1 MLKRLSFLFFR
12 FLKIE
17 AVLMGLVFACTVFLT
32 LGAAQGG
39 QQPKK
44 PAKFKT
50 TQTSKNATAS
60 GSEGEKRFQ
69 ANCVRCHQPPE
80 DLSVREVK
88 AVIRHMRVKAMLS
101 AEDEQLILKYLA
113 P

>member
-1 MLKRLSFLFFR
+1 MKRL
-12 FLKIE
+12 LKIE
-17 AVLMGLVFACTVFLT
+17 VALMGLVFVCAAFLT
-32 LGAAQGG
+32 LSAAQG

-44 PAKFKT
+44 PTKFKA
-50 TQTSKNATAS
+50 TQTGTN

-69 ANCVRCHQPPE
+69 ANCVRCHQAPE

-88 AVIRHMRVKAMLS
+88 AVIRHMRVRAMLS